1 MDHGQ
6 IISALAVLVTGVVG
20 FLARRSIK
28 DQDDKVKV
36 LFERLAAVDGIVR
49 GLEKDAVRAQVLDK
63 SMDEIHAKLMGLI
76 EMRAEFLDR
85 LGDYIRRGDFVRD
98 IQIVTNQIEAIHK
111 KIDYMDSKWD
121 RLRDK
126 Q

>member
-6 IISALAVLVTGVVG
+6 IVSALAVLVTGIVG
-20 FLARRSIK
+20 FLARRAIK
-28 DQDDKVKV
+28 DQDDKAKV
-36 LFERLAAVDGIVR
+36 LFERYGALDTIVR
-49 GLEKDAVRAQVLDK
+49 GLEKDLVRAEVLNK
-63 SMDEIHAKLMGLI
+63 SLAEVNAKLSSSL
-76 EMRAEFLDR
+76 EMRSEFLDR

-111 KIDYMDSKWD
+111 KIEYMDSKWD
-121 RLRDK
+121 RIRDK

>member
-28 DQDDKVKV
+28 DQDDKVKI
-36 LFERLAAVDGIVR
+36 LFERLAAVDSIVR

-63 SMDEIHAKLMGLI
+63 SMDEVHTKLMSLV
-76 EMRAEFLDR
+76 EMRADFLDR
-85 LGDYIRRGDFVRD
+85 LGDYIKRGDFVRD

>member
-1 MDHGQ
+1 MDHAQ
-6 IISALAVLVTGVVG
+6 IVSALAVLVTGIVG

-28 DQDDKVKV
+28 DQDDKVK
-36 LFERLAAVDGIVR
+36 LLADRTTALDTIVR
-49 GLEKDAVRAQVLDK
+49 SLEKDAIRAEALNK
-63 SMDEIHAKLMGLI
+63 SVNEVSTKLSSLL
-76 EMRAEFLDR
+76 ELRAEFLER

-111 KIDYMDSKWD
+111 KIEFMDSKWD

>member
-1 MDHGQ
+1 MDRGQ
-6 IISALAVLVTGVVG
+6 IIGLIAMAISTVIG
-20 FLARRSIK
+20 FLVRRAFN
-28 DQDDKVKV
+28 DLDDKIKT
-36 LFERLAAVDGIVR
+36 LIERCTKIEENSHKLD
-49 GLEKDAVRAQVLDK
+49 KDAVRVESLDRTLTDVNSK
-63 SMDEIHAKLMGLI
+63 MTNLM
-76 EMRAEFLDR
+76 EVRSEFLDR

-111 KIDYMDSKWD
+111 KIEYMDVKWD

>member
-28 DQDDKVKV
+28 EQDDKVKI
-36 LFERLAAVDGIVR
+36 LFERLAAVDSIVR

-63 SMDEIHAKLMGLI
+63 SMDEVHAKLMSLV
-76 EMRAEFLDR
+76 EMRADFLDR
-85 LGDYIRRGDFVRD
+85 LGDYIKRGDFVRD

>member
-6 IISALAVLVTGVVG
+6 IVSALAVLVTGVVG

-36 LFERLAAVDGIVR
+36 LFERAAALDVVVR
-49 GLEKDAVRAQVLDK
+49 GLEKDAVRAEALNK
-63 SMDEIHAKLMGLI
+63 SLNEANAKLSSLI
-76 EMRAEFLDR
+76 EMRSEFLDR

-121 RLRDK
+121 RIRDK

>member
-6 IISALAVLVTGVVG
+6 IISAVAVLVTGIIG
-20 FLARRSIK
+20 FLARRSLK
-28 DQDDKVKV
+28 DQDDKMRG
-36 LFERLAAVDGIVR
+36 LFERYAAVDAIVR
-49 GLEKDAVRAQVLDK
+49 GLEKDAVRAEVLNK
-63 SMDEIHAKLMGLI
+63 SMDEINSKLASLI

>member
-6 IISALAVLVTGVVG
+6 IVSALAVLVTGIVG

-36 LFERLAAVDGIVR
+36 LFERAAALDTIVR
-49 GLEKDAVRAQVLDK
+49 ELEKDAVRAEALQK
-63 SMDEIHAKLMGLI
+63 SLAEANAKLASLI
-76 EMRAEFLDR
+76 EMRSEFLDR

-121 RLRDK
+121 RIRDK

>member
-6 IISALAVLVTGVVG
+6 IISALAVLVTGIVG

-36 LFERLAAVDGIVR
+36 LFERAATLDTIVR
-49 GLEKDAVRAQVLDK
+49 ELEKDAVRAEALQK
-63 SMDEIHAKLMGLI
+63 SLAEANAKLASLI
-76 EMRAEFLDR
+76 EMRSEFLDR

-121 RLRDK
+121 RIRDK

>member
-6 IISALAVLVTGVVG
+6 IISVLALLITSVVG

-28 DQDDKVKV
+28 DQDDKIKG
-36 LFERLAAVDGIVR
+36 LLERLVTLDTIVR
-49 GLEKDAVRAQVLDK
+49 GLEKDVVRAEALNK
-63 SMDEIHAKLMGLI
+63 SLNEVNTKLAGLI
-76 EMRAEFLDR
+76 EMRSEFLER

-121 RLRDK
+121 RIRDK
-126 Q
+126 